1 MEAPPC
7 GDAVYAAG
15 RFISSVH
22 YAIMELPELLYFS
35 LPAPDS
41 AFLLT
46 AVIKTPLLTQ
56 STVEKKNKEKKPNTQ
71 CLILCL
77 FFLLLPLI
85 TWLF

>member
-22 YAIMELPELLYFS
+22 YAIMELPELLYFT

-56 STVEKKNKEKKPNTQ
+56 STVEKKKQRKKTPTLNV
-71 CLILCL
+71 
-77 FFLLLPLI
+77 
-85 TWLF
+85 

>member
-15 RFISSVH
+15 RFICSVH

-46 AVIKTPLLTQ
+46 AVIKTPLLTK
-56 STVEKKNKEKKPNTQ
+56 STVEKKTKKKPNTQ

>member
-56 STVEKKNKEKKPNTQ
+56 STVEKKTQ
-71 CLILCL
+71 HSMSNPLFIYSTPPFNYLAILMG
-77 FFLLLPLI
+77 
-85 TWLF
+85 